1 MKPPTAQA
9 VGYPMGVSPPPE
21 SRNTMSNTDDTPDHD
36 RTKAREA
43 LEAAYTAAT
52 EGDAQKA
59 DALTRIADA
68 RIRMAF
74 SERPE
79 A

>member
-1 MKPPTAQA
+1 
-9 VGYPMGVSPPPE
+9 
-21 SRNTMSNTDDTPDHD
+21 MSTTNDTPDHD
-36 RTKAREA
+36 RQKAREA
-43 LEAAYTAAT
+43 LEEAFKAAT
-52 EGDAQKA
+52 DGDAQKA

-74 SERPE
+74 SPRPE